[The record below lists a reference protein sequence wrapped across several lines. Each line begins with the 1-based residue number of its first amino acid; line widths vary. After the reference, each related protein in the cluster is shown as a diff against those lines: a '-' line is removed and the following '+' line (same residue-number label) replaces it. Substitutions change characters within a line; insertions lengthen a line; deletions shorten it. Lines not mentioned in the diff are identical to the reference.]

1 MTGHEAPPFLLPQSP
16 ARLLPGRAVRFLPG
30 RAVRFL
36 PRLPKIKQ
44 RRKKRPALCKE
55 RGVRFFVGGHRLSM
69 YSEAFVAAI
78 APSAMAVETCRTAF
92 VRQSPATNTPG
103 VRVLQLSSAMM

>member
-1 MTGHEAPPFLLPQSP
+1 MRRRLFLSQKSPRAAFAGQGGAVFAAP
-16 ARLLPGRAVRFLPG
+16 AEN
-30 RAVRFL
+30 
-36 PRLPKIKQ
+36 KK

-55 RGVRFFVGGHRLSM
+55 RGVRFFVGGGHRLSM

-78 APSAMAVETCRTAF
+78 APSATAVETCRTAF

>member
-1 MTGHEAPPFLLPQSP
+1 MRRRLFLSQKSPRAAFAGQGGAAFAAP
-16 ARLLPGRAVRFLPG
+16 A
-30 RAVRFL
+30 
-36 PRLPKIKQ
+36 KNKK

-55 RGVRFFVGGHRLSM
+55 RGVRFFVGGGHRLSI

-78 APSAMAVETCRTAF
+78 APSATAVETCRTAF

>member
-1 MTGHEAPPFLLPQSP
+1 MISFLLPQSP

>member
-1 MTGHEAPPFLLPQSP
+1 MTGHEAPPFLFPQSP
-16 ARLLPGRAVRFLPG
+16 ARLLPG

-55 RGVRFFVGGHRLSM
+55 RGVRFFVGGGYRLSI

-78 APSAMAVETCRTAF
+78 APSATAVETCRTAF

>member
-1 MTGHEAPPFLLPQSP
+1 MRRRLFLSPKSPRAAFAGQGGAAFAAP
-16 ARLLPGRAVRFLPG
+16 AEN
-30 RAVRFL
+30 
-36 PRLPKIKQ
+36 KK

-78 APSAMAVETCRTAF
+78 APSATAVETCRTAF

>member
-1 MTGHEAPPFLLPQSP
+1 MRRRLFLSQKIPRAAFAGQGGAVFAAPAENKTTAQKAPRSLQRAGRPFFC
-16 ARLLPGRAVRFLPG
+16 G
-30 RAVRFL
+30 
-36 PRLPKIKQ
+36 
-44 RRKKRPALCKE
+44 
-55 RGVRFFVGGHRLSM
+55 GVYSLSM

-78 APSAMAVETCRTAF
+78 APSATAVETCRTAF

>member
-16 ARLLPGRAVRFLPG
+16 ARLLPGRAVRL
-30 RAVRFL
+30 L
-36 PRLPKIKQ
+36 PRLPKIRNGAKSAPLFA
-44 RRKKRPALCKE
+44 KSGASVFLW
-55 RGVRFFVGGHRLSM
+55 GGGHRLSI

-78 APSAMAVETCRTAF
+78 APSATAVETCRTAF

>member
-1 MTGHEAPPFLLPQSP
+1 MRRRLFLSQKSPRAAFAGQGGAVFAAPAENKTTAQKAPRSLQRAGRPFFC
-16 ARLLPGRAVRFLPG
+16 VW
-30 RAVRFL
+30 
-36 PRLPKIKQ
+36 
-44 RRKKRPALCKE
+44 
-55 RGVRFFVGGHRLSM
+55 GGHRLSI

-78 APSAMAVETCRTAF
+78 APSATAVETCRTAF

>member
-1 MTGHEAPPFLLPQSP
+1 MRRRLFLSQKSPRAAFAGQGGAAFAAPAENKTTAQKAPRSLQRAGRPF
-16 ARLLPGRAVRFLPG
+16 F
-30 RAVRFL
+30 
-36 PRLPKIKQ
+36 
-44 RRKKRPALCKE
+44 C
-55 RGVRFFVGGHRLSM
+55 VGGHRLSI

-78 APSAMAVETCRTAF
+78 APSATAVETCRTAF